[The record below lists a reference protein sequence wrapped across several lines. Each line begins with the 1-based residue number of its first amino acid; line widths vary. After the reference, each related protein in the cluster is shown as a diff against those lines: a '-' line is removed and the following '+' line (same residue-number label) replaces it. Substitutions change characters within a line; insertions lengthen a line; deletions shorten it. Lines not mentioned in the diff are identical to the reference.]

1 MASDSAAAQWMGPGA
16 CHIGSLCGAGSQPR
30 GGTSCTLKSS
40 RVLTAVLLAQT
51 AAFYGFS
58 RTEKIPFHK
67 PLEEFSLADS
77 NWVVQQ
83 NVQLDKHALHI
94 LKADDI
100 LSRVYRNRETGRVAT
115 LFVAYFE
122 TQRTGKAPHSPKNCL
137 PGSGWVPSQSG
148 FVEIAIQGELKPIS
162 VNRYVV
168 AGGQNQS
175 VVLYWYQA
183 RNRIVA
189 SEYSAKIFT
198 VTDAIRYNRSDT
210 SLVRVIVGLEDSNTR
225 EATGTALSFVQSFL
239 EPLRRY
245 LPG

>member
-1 MASDSAAAQWMGPGA
+1 VVAGLFDS
-16 CHIGSLCGAGSQPR
+16 
-30 GGTSCTLKSS
+30 KSS
-40 RVLTAVLLAQT
+40 RVLTVVLLTQ
-51 AAFYGFS
+51 AAVFYGSS
-58 RTEKIPFHK
+58 RGERTPPHK
-67 PLEEFSLADS
+67 PLQEFSLADGD
-77 NWVVQQ
+77 WVVRQE
-83 NVQLDKHALHI
+83 VQLDRETLEV

-100 LSRVYRNRETGRVAT
+100 LSRVYQNKSSGRLAT
-115 LFVAYFE
+115 LFVAYFQ
-122 TQRTGKAPHSPKNCL
+122 TQRSGKAPHSPKNCL

-148 FVEIAIQGELKPIS
+148 TIDIAIAAETKPIR

-168 AGGQNQS
+168 SRGQNES

-198 VTDAIRYNRSDT
+198 VADAICYNRTDT
-210 SLVRVIVGLEDSNTR
+210 SLVRVIVGVEDGNTR
-225 EATGTALSFVQSFL
+225 GATDTAVSFVQSFF

>member
-1 MASDSAAAQWMGPGA
+1 MIAGLFAS
-16 CHIGSLCGAGSQPR
+16 
-30 GGTSCTLKSS
+30 KSS
-40 RVLTAVLLAQT
+40 RVLTVVLLAQ
-51 AAFYGFS
+51 AAIFYGSS
-58 RTEKIPFHK
+58 RREKTPPHK
-67 PLEEFSLADS
+67 PLQEFSLADS
-77 NWVVQQ
+77 NWVVRQ
-83 NVQLDKHALHI
+83 NVPLDKETLEV

-100 LSRVYRNRETGRVAT
+100 LSRVYQNKSSGHVAT

-148 FVEIAIQGELKPIS
+148 MIDIAIAAEKESIR

-168 AGGQNQS
+168 SRGQNES

-183 RNRIVA
+183 RNRIIA

-198 VTDAIRYNRSDT
+198 VADAIRYNRTDT
-210 SLVRVIVGLEDSNTR
+210 SLIRVVVGVNDGNTR
-225 EATGTALSFVQSFL
+225 SATDTAVSFVNSFFG
-239 EPLRRY
+239 PLRRY